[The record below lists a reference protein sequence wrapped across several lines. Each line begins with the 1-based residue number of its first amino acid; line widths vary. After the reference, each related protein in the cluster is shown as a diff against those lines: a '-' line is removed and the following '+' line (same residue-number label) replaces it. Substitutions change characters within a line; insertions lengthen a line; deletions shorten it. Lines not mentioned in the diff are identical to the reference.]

1 MTVKWLRLA
10 YVGEFL
16 LALVAIFT
24 AWSEIAGQA
33 PLDLMYWAWKF
44 GLGTALALAIVAYT
58 DALVREEAIWTM
70 RSARWLAMI
79 VLLMLAMG
87 ALTFY
92 YALQDEAGDSDDT
105 STISFNSVSGG
116 GKPGQ
121 TRFFAGGLLR
131 G

>member
-24 AWSEIAGQA
+24 AWAEIAGQG
-33 PLDLMYWAWKF
+33 PLDLMHWSWKF
-44 GLGTALALAIVAYT
+44 GLGIALALAIVAYT
-58 DALVREEAIWTM
+58 DALVSAEAIWTL
-70 RSARWLAMI
+70 RSSRWLAMI
-79 VLLMLAMG
+79 VLLVLAMG

-105 STISFNSVSGG
+105 STISFISESGG
-116 GKPGQ
+116 AVTGEIS
-121 TRFFAGGLLR
+121 
-131 G
+131 